1 MGGAI
6 FLENHRLPTR
16 VTFGLSKGLAF
27 IDANGTEMW
36 RMPQFDGPVM
46 TLADTD
52 YVIDREDLAIPQY
65 IFPYVTSVNITI
77 VENSFSLTS
86 RMAAMNGFGRGH
98 YQRLT

>member
-1 MGGAI
+1 
-6 FLENHRLPTR
+6 
-16 VTFGLSKGLAF
+16 
-27 IDANGTEMW
+27 MW

-86 RMAAMNGFGRGH
+86 RMAAMNEFGRGH